1 MIEELENQTSWKKR
15 ERLVERLDHMVESG
29 RVTEDEANRLRAASG
44 PAEFDD
50 ATRSISVRHAKARLD
65 AAVEDGGMSQ
75 EEADGF
81 LARLRNGEHPRSLR
95 AHLGKFRSRP
105 RSSEA

>member
-1 MIEELENQTSWKKR
+1 MNVESPSGWKKR
-15 ERLVERLDHMVESG
+15 KRLVDQLDKMVESG
-29 RVTEDEANRLRAASG
+29 KVTEDEAKRVRAASG

-50 ATRSISVRHAKARLD
+50 VTRDISVRHAKARLD

-81 LARLRNGEHPRSLR
+81 LSRLRNGEHPRSLR
-95 AHLGKFRSRP
+95 AHLGKFRRRP
-105 RSSEA
+105 HSGDV